1 MFKKQLNIFFCGLLL
16 FTSQI
21 NAQEILDGIV
31 AIVGE
36 NIITKSELDQ
46 TAQSMAYQSG
56 IIPSEQPEKYNR
68 LKKEVLNNLINEK
81 ILLAKAKEDTVEVSD
96 QNVENELNRR
106 IEQLIQQFGS
116 REEVEKRFGKSIGEI
131 KDFYRTDIKNGLTIQ
146 MLQQKEFAGI
156 SVTRNEVI
164 DFYDTIK
171 DSLPAIQ
178 ESIRLRH
185 ILMKAKPGK
194 EQRKKAMDKFL
205 SFKKQLKAGRSF
217 EELAKRYSEDASTA
231 RLGGDLGFI
240 ERGSLYPAF
249 EEAAFHLKV
258 GEISNVVETPIGLH
272 VIKAVEKDENRMR
285 VRHILFSMTTT
296 KEDEKRVIQTL
307 QELRQRAQ
315 EGEEFSQLARE
326 YSEDESTKE
335 EGGDLGWVQ
344 PELLQIPEFKT
355 AVQGLKEGEISK
367 PFKTDYGY
375 HIITLVEREKGRQ
388 LSLETDY
395 EQVKANALQRKQQ
408 QMLQDWIDELKENMY
423 IQINE
428 DMVGGNT

>member
-1 MFKKQLNIFFCGLLL
+1 MFKKQLFIIFFGFIF
-16 FTSQI
+16 FTTNI
-21 NAQEILDGIV
+21 TAQEILDGIA

-46 TAQSMAYQSG
+46 TAQSLAYQSG
-56 IIPSEQPEKYNR
+56 IIPSDQPEKYNK
-68 LKKEVLNNLINEK
+68 LKKQVLDDLINEK
-81 ILLAKAKEDTVEVSD
+81 ILLAKAKEDTIEASD

-116 REEVEKRFGKSIGEI
+116 KEEVEKRFGKSISET
-131 KDFYRTDIKNGLTIQ
+131 KEFYRTDIKNGLTIQ
-146 MLQQKEFAGI
+146 MLQQQQFKDI
-156 SVTRNEVI
+156 SVTRNEVV
-164 DFYDTIK
+164 DFYNTIK

-178 ESIRLRH
+178 ESIKLRH
-185 ILMKAKPGK
+185 ILMKVKASE

-217 EELAKRYSEDASTA
+217 EELAKRYSEDPSTA
-231 RLGGDLGFI
+231 PLGGDLGFI
-240 ERGSLYPAF
+240 ERGSLYPSF
-249 EEAAFHLKV
+249 EEAAFGLKV

-272 VIKAVEKDENRMR
+272 VIKAVEKDENKMR

-296 KEDEKRVIQTL
+296 KEDEKRVIKTL

-315 EGEEFSQLARE
+315 EGEDFTQLARE

-344 PELLQIPEFKT
+344 PQLLQIPEFKS
-355 AVQGLKEGEISK
+355 AVEGLKEGDISR

-375 HIITLVEREKGRQ
+375 HIIQVVEREEGRQ
-388 LSLETDY
+388 LSLEHDY
-395 EQVKANALQRKQQ
+395 ERLKAQALQNKQQ
-408 QMLQDWIDELKENMY
+408 QMLLDWIDELKEDIY
-423 IQINE
+423 IQIKE
-428 DMVGGNT
+428 DMIE